1 MLWRVGL
8 ILVLGLCVG
17 CASWP
22 VVGGKARILKVLP
35 HYVDQDGRHSQG
47 PGLLDRDIYQQ
58 ELRGRPEDVKAL
70 RFDVKW
76 VGRGLD
82 PKQTKLRIELRSS
95 KAGVEGVTL
104 EEKARPRRMFSSWTT
119 VAMAAD
125 IYAAFGVME
134 SWRVTLWEGDRLVS
148 EQKSFLW

>member
-35 HYVDQDGRHSQG
+35 HYVDHDGRHSQG

-95 KAGVEGVTL
+95 KAGVEGV
-104 EEKARPRRMFSSWTT
+104 
-119 VAMAAD
+119 
-125 IYAAFGVME
+125 
-134 SWRVTLWEGDRLVS
+134 
-148 EQKSFLW
+148 